1 MKLPKTLS
9 FIFLGLAMLLIVA
22 CTPQTVTIK
31 FISNGG
37 TNIENVLIEQGKEL
51 NAPEVSRPGY
61 SLEGWYESENFDPST
76 KVTFPKTVTR
86 NMTFYAKW
94 TINSY
99 TINYFPNNDT
109 EIDSVTLN
117 FGADINLPNVT
128 KVGYTF
134 EGWYTNESLTGNEF
148 NLSKMPANDLNLYAK
163 WKIRQLTITF
173 LINEEVYQTRIVN
186 YGETLTDIP
195 VPPIINGKV
204 RYWDTVDFTNITED
218 KDVHLLEEDAYY
230 TVTIKD
236 EWGHVYETLEVKHG
250 ENFVPTVT
258 PSKEGY
264 IFVGYNPGLSHVVVS
279 NMDVLVVYQQ
289 IT

>member
-1 MKLPKTLS
+1 
-9 FIFLGLAMLLIVA
+9 
-22 CTPQTVTIK
+22 
-31 FISNGG
+31 
-37 TNIENVLIEQGKEL
+37 
-51 NAPEVSRPGY
+51 
-61 SLEGWYESENFDPST
+61 
-76 KVTFPKTVTR
+76 
-86 NMTFYAKW
+86 
-94 TINSY
+94 
-99 TINYFPNNDT
+99 
-109 EIDSVTLN
+109 
-117 FGADINLPNVT
+117 
-128 KVGYTF
+128 
-134 EGWYTNESLTGNEF
+134 
-148 NLSKMPANDLNLYAK
+148 NDLNLYAK

-289 IT
+289 ITFNVIFRNHEGTVIKQMTVNYGDDAIAPQYNAPEGFEFVGW